1 MFFNVFFFRYK
12 EAKKQKKIK
21 GNYLV
26 KQVPQASAN
35 RARFNPTG
43 GMTMEE

>member
-1 MFFNVFFFRYK
+1 MFFFLGTKRRKNR
-12 EAKKQKKIK
+12 KKIK